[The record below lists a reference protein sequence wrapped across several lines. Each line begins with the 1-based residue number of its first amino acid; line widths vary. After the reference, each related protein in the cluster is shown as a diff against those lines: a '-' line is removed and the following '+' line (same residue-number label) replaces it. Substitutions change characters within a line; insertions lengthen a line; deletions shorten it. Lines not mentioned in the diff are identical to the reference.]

1 MQATATSNSNNKY
14 KEKNNNKK
22 VVNEIL
28 DIWEPNKVNNKCPA
42 TIFAANRID
51 KVNGRIILLTV
62 SIITITGIKNPGVPL
77 GTKWAN
83 KLLYWK
89 IIDIVILPNHNG
101 KAIVSVNLMCLVLV
115 KMYGNKPIKLEKII
129 KKKILI

>member
-51 KVNGRIILLTV
+51 NVNGRIILLTV
-62 SIITITGIKNPGVPL
+62 SIITIIGIKKPGVPL

-89 IIDIVILPNHNG
+89 IIDMIILPNHRG
-101 KAIVSVNLMCLVLV
+101 KAIVKVNLIWLVLV
-115 KMYGNKPIKLEKII
+115 KI
-129 KKKILI
+129 

>member
-51 KVNGRIILLTV
+51 KVNGRIMFLTD
-62 SIITITGIKNPGVPL
+62 SIMTIIGIKNLGVPM
-77 GTKWAN
+77 GTKWQN

-89 IIDIVILPNHNG
+89 IIDKIILPNHIGNA
-101 KAIVSVNLMCLVLV
+101 KVKVNDIWLVLV
-115 KMYGNKPIKLEKII
+115 KI
-129 KKKILI
+129 